1 MNKIFTISNAETMLS
16 AFRHSHVFVSRSG
29 IKNIY
34 FCERAALHVFFFV
47 SSFSC
52 CFSVLLSLAS
62 QKSMLRFR
70 LCLWRPRAM
79 IFLTLNTNNSLIL
92 RSVDGGPECCL
103 PAAVM
108 TSSVC
113 IAHLSGS
120 FFSSFFFAF
129 HLPDVNV
136 TCTLFSVQRNAS
148 RCECDNLRPLHPGAR
163 SLSLGR
169 VTAVEVFFVFG
180 GRESSTRGSFDS
192 VLTPAAAPSFE

>member
-1 MNKIFTISNAETMLS
+1 
-16 AFRHSHVFVSRSG
+16 V
-29 IKNIY
+29 
-34 FCERAALHVFFFV
+34 
-47 SSFSC
+47 
-52 CFSVLLSLAS
+52 
-62 QKSMLRFR
+62 
-70 LCLWRPRAM
+70 
-79 IFLTLNTNNSLIL
+79 
-92 RSVDGGPECCL
+92 L
-103 PAAVM
+103 PACGRDDVFSLHR
-108 TSSVC
+108 SSVRE
-113 IAHLSGS
+113 L
-120 FFSSFFFAF
+120 FSSFFFAF